1 MAREYWPCYYS
12 YADTCKRLTDEELGR
27 LFRALMVFGA
37 TGERTDL
44 AGREC
49 IAFDFIADDISRA
62 QDKYEETCRK
72 RSESGKQGGRPK
84 ANAFSEKQKKQM
96 LFEESKISQSKDES
110 KDEDEDKVKVKVK
123 RFIPPS
129 VDEVRAYCEARGN
142 NVDPQKFV
150 DYYSSNGWRVG
161 RNPMRDWKAAVRST
175 WEKDERS
182 SPKKEKDFADLWR
195 EMDD

>member
-1 MAREYWPCYYS
+1 MAREYWPCFFS
-12 YADTCKRLTDEELGR
+12 YEEKCKKLSDQELGR
-27 LFRALMVFGA
+27 LFRALMHYASTGEA
-37 TGERTDL
+37 TGL
-44 AGREC
+44 AGRES

-62 QDKYEETCRK
+62 QDKYEDTCRK
-72 RSESGKQGGRPK
+72 RAENGSKGGLAK
-84 ANAFSEKQKKQM
+84 VANATFANQNG
-96 LFEESKISQSKDES
+96 QSKD
-110 KDEDEDKVKVKVK
+110 KDEEEDKGKVKVK
-123 RFIPPS
+123 RFIPPT

-182 SPKKEKDFADLWR
+182 SPKREKDFADLWR